1 VPGLVETPLTRP
13 LTENP
18 RERTRRLIH
27 IPAGRIAQPAEI
39 AETIVWLLGDKASYL
54 FGAEIVV
61 DGGLSASFLT
71 GRET

>member
-1 VPGLVETPLTRP
+1 VDTPLTTA

-18 RERTRRLIH
+18 KERARRLVH
-27 IPAGRIAQPAEI
+27 IPAGRIARPAEI
-39 AETIVWLLGDKASYL
+39 AETIVWLLSDKASYL
-54 FGAEIVV
+54 FGAEIIV